1 MTGPST
7 GAERTVLRWEFA
19 RPRLGS
25 RKWLLPVLT
34 VILLRL
40 LSGCAQTGP
49 GPQHPNLI
57 IVLVDTLRS
66 DHLHYHGYH
75 RETSPRIDALARDSQ
90 VFLNHYS
97 TASRTG
103 PAVASLF
110 TGLHVRSHGVINPLT
125 HFDAK
130 GVLGDKQTTLAEI
143 LSASGYECFGFV
155 SNYNASARFGFAQ
168 GFKTYEY
175 VRSTKAGDLN
185 REAFELL
192 GAQVRQPF
200 FLYLH
205 YMDPHSPY
213 FAPGD
218 YRSLYVDPEY
228 RGPITGSHGQLD
240 EIVAGRLEV
249 DSSDVAHMEA
259 IYDQEIRYF
268 DDQFGRL
275 LGFLGDQDLRDNTIL
290 VFVADH
296 GEEFLD
302 HGSVLHGYTLY
313 EEQLRVPFFVH
324 DPRRRQPREIEAI
337 TRHVDVLPTVLDL
350 LAIEYDGVHQGRS
363 LISLLDGAPGDD
375 VKPEVFAEASL
386 MAVKTIRMR
395 SLLSDDWKLI
405 ETLIPFQ
412 RVELYNVRVDSLE
425 LRDLAEDEPQVTAE
439 LRERM
444 EELIRSYPA
453 AGPEVVRLSEEE
465 IEKLRA
471 LGYIK

>member
-1 MTGPST
+1 MTGQSA
-7 GAERTVLRWEFA
+7 GGERTVLRRATALPGFKH
-19 RPRLGS
+19 L
-25 RKWLLPVLT
+25 KWLLPLVTL
-34 VILLRL
+34 VIVRL
-40 LSGCAQTGP
+40 ISGCAQTET
-49 GPQHPNLI
+49 GPQKPNLI

-75 RETSPRIDALARDSQ
+75 RDTSPRIDALARDSQ

-130 GVLGDKQTTLAEI
+130 GVLAEKQTTLAEI
-143 LSASGYECFGFV
+143 LSSNGYDCFGFV

-168 GFKTYEY
+168 GFETYEY
-175 VRSTKAGDLN
+175 VRSTKAADLN
-185 REAFELL
+185 REAFDLL
-192 GAQVRQPF
+192 GTEIRQPF

-213 FAPGD
+213 FAPGE

-268 DDQFGRL
+268 DDEFGRL
-275 LGFLGDQDLRDNTIL
+275 LGFLDDQDLRENTIL

-337 TRHVDVLPTVLDL
+337 TRHVDVLPTLLDL
-350 LAIEYDGVHQGRS
+350 LAIEYDGAHQGRS
-363 LISLLDGAPGDD
+363 LISLLDGDPGDEAEA
-375 VKPEVFAEASL
+375 EVFAEASL

-395 SLLSDDWKLI
+395 SLLSDGWKLI
-405 ETLIPFQ
+405 ETLIPVQ
-412 RVELYNVRVDSLE
+412 RVELYNIGEDGTE
-425 LRDLAEDEPQVTAE
+425 LRDLAGEEPQVVAE

-471 LGYIK
+471 LGYVK